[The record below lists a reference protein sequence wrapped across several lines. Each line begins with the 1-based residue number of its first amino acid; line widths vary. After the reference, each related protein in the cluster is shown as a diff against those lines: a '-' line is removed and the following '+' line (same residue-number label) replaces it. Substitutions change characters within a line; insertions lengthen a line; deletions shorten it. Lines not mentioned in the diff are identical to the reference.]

1 MLKRDGMN
9 ASQAVNLLFDRLIEE
24 GSADFLCKMAMRL
37 RTSGGHRRRAV
48 DSLSRKRSTRFDDM
62 TKAEI
67 KLDRLAAKGLCDM
80 AQSSCSDTNVVID
93 YLNEREPYYEK
104 ARLLMIGGRVGEFEL
119 WISSSQVTDLV
130 YILSNG
136 GRTSEMDV
144 VMGQLRGLRTFV
156 NVFAASER
164 EVDLMLAAS
173 WHDPEDYLLYEIAL
187 ALRADVLITRNQPD
201 FPQGLVPS

>member
-1 MLKRDGMN
+1 
-9 ASQAVNLLFDRLIEE
+9 
-24 GSADFLCKMAMRL
+24 
-37 RTSGGHRRRAV
+37 
-48 DSLSRKRSTRFDDM
+48 
-62 TKAEI
+62 
-67 KLDRLAAKGLCDM
+67 M
-80 AQSSCSDTNVVID
+80 AQSKLLLDTNVVID

-136 GRTSEMDV
+136 GRASEMDA
-144 VMGQLRGLRTFV
+144 VMGQLRGLRIFV

-187 ALRADVLITRNQPD
+187 ALRADALITRNQPD
-201 FPQGLVPS
+201 FPQGLVPVMDCDEFFQWMRDMHGLDYGEIEF

>member
-1 MLKRDGMN
+1 
-9 ASQAVNLLFDRLIEE
+9 
-24 GSADFLCKMAMRL
+24 
-37 RTSGGHRRRAV
+37 
-48 DSLSRKRSTRFDDM
+48 
-62 TKAEI
+62 
-67 KLDRLAAKGLCDM
+67 M
-80 AQSSCSDTNVVID
+80 AQSKLLLDTNVVID

-119 WISSSQVTDLV
+119 WISS
-130 YILSNG
+130 NG
-136 GRTSEMDV
+136 GRTSEMDA
-144 VMGQLRGLRTFV
+144 VMGQLRGLRIFV

-201 FPQGLVPS
+201 FPQGLVPVMNCDEFFQWMRDTHGLDYGEIEF

>member
-1 MLKRDGMN
+1 
-9 ASQAVNLLFDRLIEE
+9 
-24 GSADFLCKMAMRL
+24 
-37 RTSGGHRRRAV
+37 
-48 DSLSRKRSTRFDDM
+48 
-62 TKAEI
+62 
-67 KLDRLAAKGLCDM
+67 M
-80 AQSSCSDTNVVID
+80 AQAKLLLDTNVVVD
-93 YLNEREPYYEK
+93 YLNECEPFYEK

-136 GRTSEMDV
+136 GRTSEMDA

-164 EVDLMLAAS
+164 EVDLMLATS

-187 ALRADVLITRNQPD
+187 ALEPMPSSHATSPISPPGPRSRH
-201 FPQGLVPS
+201 GLRRVPSNG

>member
-1 MLKRDGMN
+1 
-9 ASQAVNLLFDRLIEE
+9 
-24 GSADFLCKMAMRL
+24 
-37 RTSGGHRRRAV
+37 
-48 DSLSRKRSTRFDDM
+48 
-62 TKAEI
+62 
-67 KLDRLAAKGLCDM
+67 M
-80 AQSSCSDTNVVID
+80 AQAKLLLDTNVVVD
-93 YLNEREPYYEK
+93 YLNECEPFYEK

-136 GRTSEMDV
+136 GRTSEMDA

-164 EVDLMLAAS
+164 EVDLMLATS

-187 ALRADVLITRNQPD
+187 AL
-201 FPQGLVPS
+201 